1 MIRLSPYLEIL
12 ENLRGIRAVRASEPP
27 SSKRLQR
34 HDASLSLRTPSG
46 TFRLLAVEYKSHLSR
61 AVVDHLIAR
70 FRGARDRIVVLAPHI
85 GAGVGAMLAEAGI
98 NYVDRHG
105 NCHLAV
111 DSVYIHVAGR
121 TGPPHAASEKGLRS
135 PGYQVLFAY
144 LAEPA
149 LLDRPLRAVAEWA
162 GVSRQPAS
170 DVRQRLLEDGY
181 IIETRKGYRWVDRRR
196 DDALNMWL
204 RGYETTV
211 RASLVRGTYRTQTDP
226 DELEKQIVALFPK
239 MGVSELRWGGTT
251 AAYRLTSH
259 YRGARTTVHVHAT
272 PRGVA
277 QHLRAVSDPRGNLVV
292 MDAFGA
298 INWEA
303 EGETVHPLL
312 VYSEMLRDGD
322 ERAREAAE
330 MLFDSHIRPAW
341 EAAP

>member
-1 MIRLSPYLEIL
+1 VARLAPYLEIL
-12 ENLRGIRAVRASEPP
+12 ESLRGIRAVRASELPA
-27 SSKRLQR
+27 SRRVQR
-34 HDASLSLRTPSG
+34 HDAGLSLRTQSG
-46 TFRLLAVEYKSHLSR
+46 TFRLLAVEYKSHLGH

-70 FRGARDRIVVLAPHI
+70 FRGDREPIVVLAPHI
-85 GAGVGAMLAEAGI
+85 GAGVGARLVEAGI

-105 NCHLAV
+105 NCHLAFGSFYV
-111 DSVYIHVAGR
+111 HVAGR

-135 PGYQVLFAY
+135 AGYQVLFAY
-144 LAEPA
+144 LADPA

-204 RGYETTV
+204 GGYETTV
-211 RASLVRGTYRTQTDP
+211 RASLVWGTYRTQTDP
-226 DELEKQIVALFPK
+226 DELEQRIAALFPK

-251 AAYRLTSH
+251 AAYRLTRH
-259 YRGARTTVHVHAT
+259 YRGSRTTVHVHAT
-272 PRGVA
+272 PRGLA
-277 QHLRAVSDPRGNLVV
+277 QQLRAVSDPRGNLVI

-298 INWEA
+298 INWQPD
-303 EGETVHPLL
+303 GETVHPLL

-330 MLFDSHIRPAW
+330 MVFESHIRKSW